1 MARGEK
7 ALTVLEKYP
16 DKLECRYAGQ
26 VFAVIHKKAALL
38 RSLREKYIAGDR
50 AWLRQAAEE
59 TIPQL
64 ICKYDKLMRLH
75 RELWERDMKRQ
86 GWEVICLRY
95 GAVCGRLAD
104 AADVIGRYLAGE
116 VDTIEELDEE
126 PLDSWRGVLLYE
138 TLVTP
143 SADLGAGF

>member
-1 MARGEK
+1 
-7 ALTVLEKYP
+7 
-16 DKLECRYAGQ
+16 
-26 VFAVIHKKAALL
+26 
-38 RSLREKYIAGDR
+38 
-50 AWLRQAAEE
+50 
-59 TIPQL
+59 
-64 ICKYDKLMRLH
+64 MRLH
-75 RELWERDMKRQ
+75 REIWERDMKRQ

-104 AADVIGRYLAGE
+104 AADEIGRYLAGE